1 VNTTRL
7 LFTIPPAFTSFPA
20 FFGGGHSACQ
30 WITSLLLGNRYSGVE
45 KRRPLFYK
53 QTTLQ
58 RNKRTLLEAN
68 SALKIIIFHL
78 AAFFIHC
85 IFIYIFF
92 IFDFFR
98 DANCASVRTGNYAL
112 AYVNPWLLLWR
123 TFVSLSL
130 YRDRPSVCSGSKT
143 SSRIRTD
150 HSKILGNALLQ
161 RCFGVHTEL
170 YQQRSAEK
178 CRNKIR
184 LLGTLT
190 RINVT
195 YEHEE

>member
-1 VNTTRL
+1 M
-7 LFTIPPAFTSFPA
+7 
-20 FFGGGHSACQ
+20 
-30 WITSLLLGNRYSGVE
+30 E

-112 AYVNPWLLLWR
+112 AYVTLDCFSGAP
-123 TFVSLSL
+123 LSRFLCTVTDLVYVVVLRQVLAFAQTIVKYSEML
-130 YRDRPSVCSGSKT
+130 YFRDALEY
-143 SSRIRTD
+143 
-150 HSKILGNALLQ
+150 ILNCTNNALQ
-161 RCFGVHTEL
+161 RNAATKSDYWGH
-170 YQQRSAEK
+170 
-178 CRNKIR
+178 
-184 LLGTLT
+184 
-190 RINVT
+190 
-195 YEHEE
+195 